1 MGVNQIF
8 DFRHIGVIGFKFV
21 EKYLCRELGIEYKRY
36 PYSYLHKQYPG
47 LDQFEQIS
55 KSVKSNGENGGKTLF
70 HCNSGSHRTAHMAAF
85 YDLTK
90 GEPLHKVMQNNVEQF
105 ADNLSKIIEKHFYQK
120 KYFTRELRNEKTINP
135 VKYFRNKFNNRVKH
149 AIEVAHASFLSIV
162 TEYKSW

>member
-1 MGVNQIF
+1 
-8 DFRHIGVIGFKFV
+8 
-21 EKYLCRELGIEYKRY
+21 
-36 PYSYLHKQYPG
+36 
-47 LDQFEQIS
+47 
-55 KSVKSNGENGGKTLF
+55 
-70 HCNSGSHRTAHMAAF
+70 
-85 YDLTK
+85 
-90 GEPLHKVMQNNVEQF
+90 MQNNVEQF